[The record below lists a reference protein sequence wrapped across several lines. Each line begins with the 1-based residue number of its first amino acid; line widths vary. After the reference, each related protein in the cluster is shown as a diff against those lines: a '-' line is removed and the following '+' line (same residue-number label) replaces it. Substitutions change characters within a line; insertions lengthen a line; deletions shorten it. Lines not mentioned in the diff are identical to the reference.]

1 MALPI
6 SISMGWWVRPWVH
19 ILLGML
25 VNYQE
30 KKKILFYLLIPNA
43 ICIFS
48 FLGMPII
55 RLEIHH

>member
-25 VNYQE
+25 VNYQA
-30 KKKILFYLLIPNA
+30 KKLLLYLLIPNA
-43 ICIFS
+43 ICMFPC
-48 FLGMPII
+48 LGMPII
-55 RLEIHH
+55 RQEIHH

>member
-25 VNYQE
+25 VNSQE
-30 KKKILFYLLIPNA
+30 KKKIPFLFIN
-43 ICIFS
+43 S
-48 FLGMPII
+48 
-55 RLEIHH
+55 